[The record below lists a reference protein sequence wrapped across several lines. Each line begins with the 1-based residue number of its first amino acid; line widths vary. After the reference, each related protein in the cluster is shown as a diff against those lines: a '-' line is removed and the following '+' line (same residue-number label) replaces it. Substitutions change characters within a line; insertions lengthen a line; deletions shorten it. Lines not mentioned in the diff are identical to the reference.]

1 MQSIFREKLAPQ
13 VYRSLILEA
22 HRFPG
27 PAALEAGIV
36 DDLGALPEVLKLI
49 ETKKLLNKAD
59 SGVYGLLKADMYRA
73 TVATLDN
80 HVADEKALVEQMD
93 ANKKGI
99 DDNAERVRK
108 WEASGGKA
116 KL

>member
-36 DDLGALPEVLKLI
+36 DELGGLPEVLKLI
-49 ETKKLLNKAD
+49 ETKKLMNKAE
-59 SGVYGLLKADMYRA
+59 SGVYGALKADMYRA
-73 TVATLDN
+73 TVAELDN
-80 HVADEKALVEQMD
+80 HAANEAADIATME
-93 ANKKGI
+93 ANK
-99 DDNAERVRK
+99 ERKEAVLEKVRK
-108 WEASGGKA
+108 WEANGGKT